1 MISKT
6 SSEINTDTNQEY
18 AEIRIEECLNGELLD
33 GWVKQPLKDV
43 IHTIKIMKGKIS
55 NEKSEKRMLLKFFS
69 QIVLNKILEAASNSK
84 NSFNLIKETVSV
96 VLES

>member
-1 MISKT
+1 MSKT

-55 NEKSEKRMLLKFFS
+55 NEKSEQTMLLKFFG